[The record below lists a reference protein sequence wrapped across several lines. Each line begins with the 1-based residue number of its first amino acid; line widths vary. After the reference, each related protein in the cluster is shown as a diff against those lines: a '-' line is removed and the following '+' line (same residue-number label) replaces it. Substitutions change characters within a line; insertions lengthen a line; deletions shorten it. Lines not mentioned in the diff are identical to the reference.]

1 MITLKQTQKAK
12 INQLVKK
19 FNKAQENNERDIYQA
34 YEKPSQAKVMAYYN
48 ILDICINQLNSY
60 EYYIVGH
67 NCNTFSMICKYT
79 KWNDIKKQYELR
91 LRYWTAY
98 NTYDCEVI

>member
-12 INQLVKK
+12 INQLVEF
-19 FNKAQENNERDIYQA
+19 FNRAQQNNERDIYHA
-34 YEKPSQAKVMAYYN
+34 YEKPSQAKIDAYCN
-48 ILDICINQLNSY
+48 ILDICINELNSY

-67 NCNTFSMICKYT
+67 NSNTFSMICGYIGKNGET
-79 KWNDIKKQYELR
+79 R

>member
-12 INQLVKK
+12 INQLVEK
-19 FNKAQENNERDIYQA
+19 FNYAQRKSIRDIYEA
-34 YEKPSQAKVMAYYN
+34 YEKPSQAKINAYYN
-48 ILDICINQLNSY
+48 ILETCINELNSY

-67 NCNTFSMICKYT
+67 NSNTFSMICG
-79 KWNDIKKQYELR
+79 YEKNGKTR

>member
-12 INQLVKK
+12 INQLVEK
-19 FNKAQENNERDIYQA
+19 FNIAQQNSIRDIYQA
-34 YEKPSQAKVMAYYN
+34 YEKPSQAKIDAYFN
-48 ILDICINQLNSY
+48 ILNICIHELNSY

-67 NCNTFSMICKYT
+67 NSNTFSMICG
-79 KWNDIKKQYELR
+79 YEKNGETR

>member
-1 MITLKQTQKAK
+1 MKILKQTQKAK
-12 INQLVKK
+12 INQLVEK
-19 FNKAQENNERDIYQA
+19 FNKAKENNIFRIYEV
-34 YEKPSQAKVMAYYN
+34 YEKPSQTKVNAYYN
-48 ILDICINQLNSY
+48 IIDICINQLNSY

-67 NCNTFSMICKYT
+67 NCNTFSMICKYI
-79 KWNDIKKQYELR
+79 KWNDTKKQYETR

>member
-12 INQLVKK
+12 INQLVEK
-19 FNKAQENNERDIYQA
+19 FNKAQQNSIRDIYQA
-34 YEKPSQAKVMAYYN
+34 YEKPSQAKISAYYN
-48 ILDICINQLNSY
+48 ILETCINELNSY

-67 NCNTFSMICKYT
+67 NYNTFSMICG
-79 KWNDIKKQYELR
+79 YEKNGKIR

>member
-12 INQLVKK
+12 INQLVEK
-19 FNKAQENNERDIYQA
+19 FNKAQENNVWNIFKA
-34 YEKPSQAKVMAYYN
+34 YKKPSRHKIDAYYN
-48 ILDICINQLNSY
+48 ILETCINELNSY

-67 NCNTFSMICKYT
+67 NSNTFSMICG
-79 KWNDIKKQYELR
+79 YEKNGETR

>member
-12 INQLVKK
+12 INQLVEK
-19 FNKAQENNERDIYQA
+19 FNYAQRKGIRDIYQA
-34 YEKPSQAKVMAYYN
+34 YEKPSKHKIYAYRN
-48 ILDICINQLNSY
+48 ILDICINELNSY

-67 NCNTFSMICKYT
+67 NCNTFSMICG
-79 KWNDIKKQYELR
+79 YEKNGETR

>member
-12 INQLVKK
+12 INQLVEK
-19 FNKAQENNERDIYQA
+19 FNYAKQNNIKGIYDA
-34 YEKPSQAKVMAYYN
+34 YEKPSRNKIHAYFN
-48 ILDICINQLNSY
+48 ILNICMNDLNSY

-67 NCNTFSMICKYT
+67 NSNTFSMICKYIGKNGET
-79 KWNDIKKQYELR
+79 R

-98 NTYDCEVI
+98 NTYECEVIE

>member
-12 INQLVKK
+12 INRLVEK
-19 FNKAQENNERDIYQA
+19 FNKAQQNSIRDIYQA
-34 YEKPSQAKVMAYYN
+34 YEKPSQAKIDAYYN
-48 ILDICINQLNSY
+48 ILETCINELNSY
-60 EYYIVGH
+60 GYYIVGH
-67 NCNTFSMICKYT
+67 NSNTFSMICGYIGKNGET
-79 KWNDIKKQYELR
+79 R

>member
-12 INQLVKK
+12 INQIVEK
-19 FNKAQENNERDIYQA
+19 FNKAQRNSIRDIFEA
-34 YEKPSQAKVMAYYN
+34 YEKPSKHKINAYRN
-48 ILDICINQLNSY
+48 ILDICINELKSY

-67 NCNTFSMICKYT
+67 NCNTFLIFCG
-79 KWNDIKKQYELR
+79 YEKNGETR

>member
-12 INQLVKK
+12 INQLVEK

-34 YEKPSQAKVMAYYN
+34 YEKPSQAKIDAYCN
-48 ILDICINQLNSY
+48 ILDICINELNSY

-67 NCNTFSMICKYT
+67 NSNTFSMICGYIGKNGET
-79 KWNDIKKQYELR
+79 R

>member
-1 MITLKQTQKAK
+1 MKTLKQTQKAK

-19 FNKAQENNERDIYQA
+19 FNKAQEKGERDIYQA
-34 YEKPSQAKVMAYYN
+34 YEKPSQAKINAYYN
-48 ILDICINQLNSY
+48 ILETCINELNSY

-67 NCNTFSMICKYT
+67 NSNIFSMICA
-79 KWNDIKKQYELR
+79 YEKNGETR

>member
-12 INQLVKK
+12 INQLVEK
-19 FNKAQENNERDIYQA
+19 FNKAQQKGIRDIFQA
-34 YEKPSQAKVMAYYN
+34 YANPSQAKMNAYYN
-48 ILDICINQLNSY
+48 ILETCINELNSY

-67 NCNTFSMICKYT
+67 NSNTFSMICG
-79 KWNDIKKQYELR
+79 YEKNGETR

>member
-12 INQLVKK
+12 INQLVEK
-19 FNKAQENNERDIYQA
+19 FNKAQQNSIRDIYQA
-34 YEKPSQAKVMAYYN
+34 YEKPSQAKIKAYCN

-67 NCNTFSMICKYT
+67 NCNTFSMICGYEKMV
-79 KWNDIKKQYELR
+79 KQ
-91 LRYWTAY
+91 
-98 NTYDCEVI
+98 D

>member
-12 INQLVKK
+12 INQLVEK
-19 FNKAQENNERDIYQA
+19 FNKAQENNKRDIYQA
-34 YEKPSQAKVMAYYN
+34 YEKPSQAKINTYCN
-48 ILDICINQLNSY
+48 ILDICIDQLNSY

-67 NCNTFSMICKYT
+67 NCSTFSMICGYIGKNGET
-79 KWNDIKKQYELR
+79 R